1 VVLYRRRT
9 KEDNLEVARAAS
21 AVSNVDAELLA
32 AYPALMRRLTVV
44 LRDAIEAED
53 VAQAAFTRALE
64 HRHTFAGG
72 DVRAWFYTIGLRLAF
87 NELRRRRRLTVSDL
101 GDEPTWAMSSDPD
114 LWTALQQL
122 EPHHRAALLL
132 STLDGY
138 THEEIGQMLGV
149 RPGTVSSWLSRSKE
163 RLRAFLGGD
172 A

>member
-1 VVLYRRRT
+1 M
-9 KEDNLEVARAAS
+9 EVARAAS
-21 AVSNVDAELLA
+21 AVSTVDAGLLA
-32 AYPALMRRLTVV
+32 AYPALIRRLTVV
-44 LRDAIEAED
+44 LRDASEAED

-64 HRHTFAGG
+64 HRHKFAGG

-87 NELRRRRRLTVSDL
+87 NELRRRRRMTVSDL
-101 GDEPTWAMSSDPD
+101 ADQPTWAMSSDPD

-149 RPGTVSSWLSRSKE
+149 RPGTVSSWLSRTKE
-163 RLRAFLGGD
+163 RLRALLGGE